1 MCEFQNGGIRGI
13 DIPQF
18 NCSSGN
24 LSKIEK
30 GTFPDSRSKCL
41 PEDGKWT
48 IARNEI
54 FLNLKQYRPGTEVIG
69 QLFCSIRPLSHSS
82 LWRNPWYWK
91 LEGSWSALCANI
103 GTALPTHLYF
113 LPYTDF
119 LFIIL
124 AIFLLNFMHWTV
136 HDRCSNQR
144 LKKKGEISSIFQQ
157 LVFWKILMAF
167 YSDVWIKIDIK
178 LKRILKWITLHN
190 S

>member
-54 FLNLKQYRPGTEVIG
+54 FLNLKQYRPGTEG
-69 QLFCSIRPLSHSS
+69 LSQLFCSIRPLSHSS

-119 LFIIL
+119 LFINL
-124 AIFLLNFMHWTV
+124 AIFLFYALDSSWSMFQSQM
-136 HDRCSNQR
+136 
-144 LKKKGEISSIFQQ
+144 KGKKGEISSIFQQ
-157 LVFWKILMAF
+157 LFFWKILMAF
-167 YSDVWIKIDIK
+167 YSDAWIKIDIK